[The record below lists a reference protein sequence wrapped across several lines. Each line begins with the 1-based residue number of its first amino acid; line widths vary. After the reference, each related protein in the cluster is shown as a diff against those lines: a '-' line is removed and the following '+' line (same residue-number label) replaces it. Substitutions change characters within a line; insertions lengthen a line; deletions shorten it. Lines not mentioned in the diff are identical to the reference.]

1 MPTLIPIPDP
11 TPDPRYKPFEIEA
24 RHLTMNKEQ
33 VLRELR
39 QSEPEVI
46 FYEEKLVFVA
56 SCDELKLKMETHD
69 DKDRGTERIL
79 QVGKDDDGETISSR
93 SQCSASGWGGSHGN
107 GDPVRPLFKF
117 AAEVGG
123 WVGGWAV
130 GSFIE

>member
-1 MPTLIPIPDP
+1 
-11 TPDPRYKPFEIEA
+11 
-24 RHLTMNKEQ
+24 MNKEQ

-46 FYEEKLVFVA
+46 FYDEKLVFVA

-79 QVGKDDDGETISSR
+79 QVEKDDDGETISSR

-123 WVGGWAV
+123 WAV